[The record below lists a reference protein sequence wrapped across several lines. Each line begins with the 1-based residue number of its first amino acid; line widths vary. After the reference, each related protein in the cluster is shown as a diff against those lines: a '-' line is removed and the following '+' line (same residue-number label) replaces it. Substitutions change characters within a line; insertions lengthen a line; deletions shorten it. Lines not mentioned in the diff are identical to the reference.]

1 MRGPSFSFRIKL
13 VAAMMLIVVGVT
25 GATLYV
31 AQDRMRASHERLSNA
46 QFKSQVDLFSSM
58 RDARLV
64 RIREKCSEL
73 VRSVRVAAALEEEDL
88 ETLYLVAFDELAEVL
103 RQRTGTRSMGRPAR
117 LVRFIDTEGKELP
130 PPKGQSTSRKRGNGI
145 GVESMFATEELK
157 AAFAQV
163 AKAMEGEG
171 EAQKIGYVERVIGAR
186 SMIMEVIVTKVILR
200 ADDEYMG
207 ALVVGFPAA
216 DGMEE
221 VMNRYTDIRSGIW
234 VNGEIFSK
242 TLDEG
247 ELPGI
252 TEAVTA
258 AIRRRGTGSGVL
270 TMDVGAAPHKVFFQQ
285 MSDSEFLPA
294 YRVAIYS
301 LAEAAADQG
310 ALRAR
315 VLAFAGILLIGALG
329 LSLLV
334 SHSFSTPIR
343 ALVGATRAVQK
354 GDFDVR
360 LPVRNRDEIGQ
371 LTASFNEM
379 TEGLKQKEKYRA
391 VLDMVADKDVAEQ
404 MMQGSSSLGGELRDI
419 SVLFCDIRGFT
430 AMTQDMPPKEVIDLM
445 NDHFTA
451 MTNVVYEHDGVVDKF
466 VGDLIM
472 GVFGAPKSY
481 GNDAHNAARCC
492 VRMIQEREKMNE
504 TAEQSI
510 HVGIGLASGEAVA
523 GCMGSEDR
531 LNYTVMGARVNLSSR
546 LCSVAGRDETVIDQG
561 TYELLKDY
569 VEVEALP
576 ELQVKGFNDPVQ
588 AYRLLGVRS
597 LPESAPEQETQE
609 VAPQSSPS

>member
-1 MRGPSFSFRIKL
+1 
-13 VAAMMLIVVGVT
+13 
-25 GATLYV
+25 
-31 AQDRMRASHERLSNA
+31 
-46 QFKSQVDLFSSM
+46 
-58 RDARLV
+58 
-64 RIREKCSEL
+64 
-73 VRSVRVAAALEEEDL
+73 
-88 ETLYLVAFDELAEVL
+88 
-103 RQRTGTRSMGRPAR
+103 
-117 LVRFIDTEGKELP
+117 
-130 PPKGQSTSRKRGNGI
+130 
-145 GVESMFATEELK
+145 
-157 AAFAQV
+157 
-163 AKAMEGEG
+163 
-171 EAQKIGYVERVIGAR
+171 
-186 SMIMEVIVTKVILR
+186 
-200 ADDEYMG
+200 
-207 ALVVGFPAA
+207 
-216 DGMEE
+216 
-221 VMNRYTDIRSGIW
+221 
-234 VNGEIFSK
+234 
-242 TLDEG
+242 
-247 ELPGI
+247 
-252 TEAVTA
+252 
-258 AIRRRGTGSGVL
+258 
-270 TMDVGAAPHKVFFQQ
+270 
-285 MSDSEFLPA
+285 
-294 YRVAIYS
+294 
-301 LAEAAADQG
+301 
-310 ALRAR
+310 
-315 VLAFAGILLIGALG
+315 
-329 LSLLV
+329 
-334 SHSFSTPIR
+334 
-343 ALVGATRAVQK
+343 
-354 GDFDVR
+354 VR
-360 LPVRNRDEIGQ
+360 LTVRNRDEIGQ

>member
-13 VAAMMLIVVGVT
+13 VAAMMLIVVSVT

-31 AQDRMRASHERLSNA
+31 AQDRMRVAHERLSDT
-46 QFKSQVDLFSSM
+46 QFKSQVELFSEVRKS
-58 RDARLV
+58 RLIRV
-64 RIREKCSEL
+64 REKCQEL

-88 ETLYLVAFDELAEVL
+88 ENLYLVAYDELADVL
-103 RQRTGTRSMGRPAR
+103 RQRPGNRSLGRPAR
-117 LVRFIDTEGKELP
+117 LVRFIDTQGAELP
-130 PPKGQSTSRKRGNGI
+130 PPRRPAARRTRGNGI

-157 AAFAQV
+157 SAFAQV
-163 AKAMEGEG
+163 ALAMAGEG
-171 EAQKIGYVERVIGAR
+171 EEQKIGYVERVIGDR
-186 SMIMEVIVTKVILR
+186 SMIMEVVVTKVILR
-200 ADDEYMG
+200 AEDEYMG

-221 VMNRYTDIRSGIW
+221 ALNRHTEIRSGIW
-234 VNGEIFSK
+234 VNGEIFSR
-242 TLDEG
+242 TLDEAN
-247 ELPGI
+247 LPGI
-252 TEAVTA
+252 EAAVTA
-258 AIRRRGTGSGVL
+258 AIGRRGADSGVL
-270 TMDVGAAPHKVFFQQ
+270 TMRIDGEPHKVFFQQ

-294 YRVAIYS
+294 YRIAMYS
-301 LAEAAADQG
+301 LAGAMADQR
-310 ALRAR
+310 ALRGR
-315 VLAFAGILLIGALG
+315 VLGFAGVLLIGALG

-334 SHSFSTPIR
+334 SRSFSEPIR
-343 ALVGATRAVQK
+343 ALVGGTHAVQK

-404 MMQGSSSLGGELRDI
+404 MMQGSASLGGELRDI

-430 AMTQDMPPKEVIDLM
+430 AMTQDMPPKDVIALM

-492 VRMIQEREKMNE
+492 LRMIQDRAAMNE
-504 TAEQSI
+504 TAEQPI
-510 HVGIGLASGEAVA
+510 HIGIGLASGEAVA

-531 LNYTVMGARVNLSSR
+531 LNYTVMGARVNLASR

-561 TYELLKDY
+561 TYDLLKDY

-588 AYRLLGVRS
+588 AYKLLGVRS
-597 LPESAPEQETQE
+597 LPGSAPVKEAQE
-609 VAPQSSPS
+609 VSSQPSPS